1 MNDLQRFL
9 QWTADRL
16 EEDTSEETDLEL
28 KRNYDAFGQG
38 QKAALFEVAD
48 LVASLANDP
57 SVDGFRAL
65 VVGPSSGLDRPA
77 WLSDEAQLPDRL
89 RRYFEGGVV
98 PRVEV
103 ARRKLSDG
111 REFDAVVVV
120 DKSETPYV
128 TRDRPG
134 GIWVVRVRTATGRRT
149 ATRSELRALCAGAA
163 RTPRP
168 VRAIDVKV
176 QHSNK
181 ALWSIVIT
189 NVGTVDVQQIAPT
202 LQDDSD
208 LSFVDKDNA
217 VELLKPGERDVIEVF
232 YRGGGLGRSRA
243 SERVGVLGHSVDG
256 EEVAAETIFTP
267 SLG

>member
-1 MNDLQRFL
+1 MNVLERYL

-16 EEDTSEETDLEL
+16 EADTSEETDLEL
-28 KRNYDAFGQG
+28 KRSYDAFGQSE
-38 QKAALFEVAD
+38 KKALFEVAD

-57 SVDGFRAL
+57 NVDGYRSL
-65 VVGPSSGLDRPA
+65 VIGPAVELSRPT

-89 RRYFEGGVV
+89 RRHFEGGVV
-98 PRVEV
+98 PRLEI
-103 ARRKLSDG
+103 ARRTLSDG
-111 REFDAVVVV
+111 RDFDAVVVV

-128 TRDRPG
+128 TRDQVG
-134 GIWVVRVRTATGRRT
+134 GIWVVRVRTTTGRRT
-149 ATRSELRALCAGAA
+149 ATRSELRALCAGATQA
-163 RTPRP
+163 PRP

-176 QHSNK
+176 RHTNK

-189 NVGTVDVQQIAPT
+189 NVGTVDVGQVSPI
-202 LQDDSD
+202 LQADSD
-208 LSFVDKDNA
+208 LSFVDDGSE

-243 SERVGVLGHSVDG
+243 SERVRVVGRSVDG
-256 EEVAAETIFTP
+256 EEVGAETIFTP